1 MRQTAC
7 RGSRSDDEEEDRL
20 LMCGFRR
27 EPSFWPET
35 VNKRQN
41 SCEGDFQAEKK
52 SFNRPDEEPRNTGM
66 KLVLVPKRR
75 WVGGDSQRERVEE
88 CK

>member
-1 MRQTAC
+1 MASEEGQASGWRQSTRDRTA
-7 RGSRSDDEEEDRL
+7 G
-20 LMCGFRR
+20 
-27 EPSFWPET
+27 
-35 VNKRQN
+35 
-41 SCEGDFQAEKK
+41 EGDFQAEKK